1 MTGHIKIESYPTS
14 KPEDKG
20 ALLAVEDLHKEKM
33 SANIV
38 SIMCL
43 QSYVIGASPQDKFDN
58 DIVYVI
64 RPKEAYTL
72 TKIGYFNSS
81 GLYDLTDCVIHV
93 YNEKLRV
100 ADDRVT
106 MTVEA
111 GTYEQEDEVILTLG
125 PENKMTVTVE
135 TWPSSEI
142 GVEIKVG
149 YFHLTFHFEKRRK

>member
-1 MTGHIKIESYPTS
+1 LTGHIKIESYPTS

-38 SIMCL
+38 NIMCL
-43 QSYVIGASPQDKFDN
+43 QSYIIKAAPQDRFGD

-81 GLYDLTDCVIHV
+81 GLFDLTDCVIHV

-100 ADDRVT
+100 DGDRVT
-106 MTVEA
+106 ITVKA
-111 GTYEQEDEVILTLG
+111 GVSEQENEVILTLG
-125 PENKMTVTVE
+125 PENKMTVTIE
-135 TWPSSEI
+135 TWPSGEP
-142 GVEIKVG
+142 GVG